1 VTRIRL
7 QFVQAF
13 TSRGHVYY
21 YFRKPGCSRIRLPGL
36 PGSTEFMRAYEMA
49 LGSAPRMEIGA
60 GRTVPGTV
68 SALVAA
74 YYSSADFRDLGQ
86 RTQQFRRWLIEKF
99 RADFGRH
106 PVKLLEARHVDAL
119 LKRIPTPHMR
129 RQWLKTLRGLMAYA
143 VSIGMRADD
152 PTTGFKVK
160 HRQSD
165 GIATWGEAEIATF
178 RQHHPLGS
186 RARLALEL
194 LLNTVQRRSDVIRMG
209 RQHVRDGAIQV
220 IQQKT
225 KAKLRLPLLPELL
238 AAIEATPSEHLTF
251 LTTARG
257 KPFTE
262 DRFGHW
268 FREQCD
274 AAGLQGYSA
283 HGLRKAGCRRLA
295 EAGCTEKQIAAW
307 SGHRSL
313 AEIARYTKAADQEM
327 LARAAVDKM
336 RTSAVKHPE
345 SDCQTAPQA
354 IARKGK

>member
-1 VTRIRL
+1 L
-7 QFVQAF
+7 
-13 TSRGHVYY
+13 
-21 YFRKPGCSRIRLPGL
+21 
-36 PGSTEFMRAYEMA
+36 
-49 LGSAPRMEIGA
+49 
-60 GRTVPGTV
+60 
-68 SALVAA
+68 
-74 YYSSADFRDLGQ
+74 
-86 RTQQFRRWLIEKF
+86 
-99 RADFGRH
+99 
-106 PVKLLEARHVDAL
+106 
-119 LKRIPTPHMR
+119 
-129 RQWLKTLRGLMAYA
+129 AYA
-143 VSIGMRADD
+143 VSIQLRADD
-152 PTTGFKVK
+152 PTSGFKVK

-165 GIATWGEAEIATF
+165 GIITWGEPQIEAF
-178 RQHHPLGS
+178 RQHHALGS

-209 RQHVRDGAIQV
+209 RQHVRGDLIQ
-220 IQQKT
+220 ITQQKT
-225 KAKLRLPLLPELL
+225 GAKLRLPLLPELL
-238 AAIEATPSEHLTF
+238 AAIGATPSEHLTF

-313 AEIARYTKAADQEM
+313 AEIARYTRAADQEM

-345 SDCQTAPQA
+345 FECQTAHQP
-354 IARKGK
+354 IGGKGK